1 MRISS
6 IGGQKKSCDAYGM
19 NRHMSKVWFLGFAL
33 VLGFYGCSNS
43 KNFET
48 RSECLDRCV
57 REQYV
62 CALAVAPQLDNA
74 TATTIAC
81 VAMYKICYDKC
92 PVPSTS
98 SSSSTRY
105 RSSSSGGSGNKGG
118 GNSSSGSGSGSSS
131 SGSSGGGS

>member
-1 MRISS
+1 
-6 IGGQKKSCDAYGM
+6 M
-19 NRHMSKVWFLGFAL
+19 NRCMLKVWFLCFGF

-81 VAMYKICYDKC
+81 VAMYKMCYDKC

-98 SSSSTRY
+98 SSSTTRY
-105 RSSSSGGSGNKGG
+105 SSSSGRGSGNSGG
-118 GNSSSGSGSGSSS
+118 GNSSSGSGSGSGSGSS